1 MTTARPRPSA
11 SIPCPSGTSGVHGD
25 TRAVPRPTRA
35 RATGRLQKSGVSS
48 SSASVIPGPNAGT
61 MSSMPY
67 GPPLTLKKKMAAI
80 GTSPSSRLRPPFRSR
95 PLCRGDELR
104 ELLHPL
110 LDRAGSIHDDLELA
124 AREPAH
130 PAGRG
135 GAQRDDQHLPVDA
148 ERIGHREDRVDLLQS
163 DDLKHRRRAWA
174 R

>member
-1 MTTARPRPSA
+1 M
-11 SIPCPSGTSGVHGD
+11 
-25 TRAVPRPTRA
+25 A

-48 SSASVIPGPNAGT
+48 SNASVIPGPNAGT

-110 LDRAGSIHDDLELA
+110 LDRAGSIHDDLVLA

-135 GAQRDDQHLPVDA
+135 QAQRDGPHIPVVA
-148 ERIGHREDRVDLLQS
+148 ARHGTHYARFDLLMC
-163 DDLKHRRRAWA
+163 DDH
-174 R
+174 